1 MNKIR
6 VIIVLL
12 LCSLASVA
20 IADEEALVQERMV
33 SIRAEGKQLDGLVI
47 GAQARLDFIYVD
59 AVLVEALRTPSG
71 FPDWLRWHAKD
82 FASEELKGGV
92 LFVLRIETYNPWTF
106 DPMKISVADY
116 ALKEEDILTKPAY
129 VPKGDL
135 PSHLR
140 VAFLSRSWFEA
151 ETRPGD
157 NHLVWRRQGYLSRP
171 EGEVKCDA

>member
-6 VIIVLL
+6 VIIAIL
-12 LCSLASVA
+12 LCSFASAA
-20 IADEEALVQERMV
+20 IADEEVLVQERMV

-59 AVLVEALRTPSG
+59 AALVEALRTPSG

-82 FASEELKGGV
+82 FASEELKGGA

-106 DPMKISVADY
+106 DPTKISVADY
-116 ALKEEDILTKPAY
+116 ALKDEDILTKPAY

-135 PSHLR
+135 PSHFEGSLSFR
-140 VAFLSRSWFEA
+140 V
-151 ETRPGD
+151 PG
-157 NHLVWRRQGYLSRP
+157 LKLKPGQEIIISY
-171 EGEVKCDA
+171 GEDKATFRVPKGR